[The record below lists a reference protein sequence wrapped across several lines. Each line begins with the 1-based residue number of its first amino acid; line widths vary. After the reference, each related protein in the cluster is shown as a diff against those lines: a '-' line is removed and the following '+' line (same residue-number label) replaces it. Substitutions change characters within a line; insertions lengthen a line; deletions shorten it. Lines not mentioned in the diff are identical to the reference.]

1 MILHR
6 LTSLIRRATGLLP
19 TPFRLRALTF
29 IDCLIG
35 AAESENVHVPP
46 LLPKHQRRVAV
57 DVGANNG
64 VTTCIMAGL
73 FSKVHA
79 FEANPVLCK
88 DLETVAPANVE
99 VHGVA
104 LSSNAGEAVL
114 TVPISA
120 GVTLSGWGSV
130 EAPLLDHF
138 ESSSRIPVRADT
150 LDSFGF
156 THVDLLKIDVEGHEM
171 AVLAGAAE
179 TIRRCCPWL
188 IIESVGEVSE
198 RVRELVLSL
207 GYQETTLQ
215 MLTGRKGSKHNMIFI
230 PSARS

>member
-1 MILHR
+1 
-6 LTSLIRRATGLLP
+6 
-19 TPFRLRALTF
+19 
-29 IDCLIG
+29 
-35 AAESENVHVPP
+35 
-46 LLPKHQRRVAV
+46 VAV

-104 LSSNAGEAVL
+104 LSSHAGEAVL

-138 ESSSRIPVRADT
+138 ESLSRIPVRADT

-179 TIRRCCPWL
+179 TIRCCHPWL
-188 IIESVGEVSE
+188 IIEALDEQQD
-198 RVRELVLSL
+198 RVRDFVRPL

-215 MLTGRKGSKHNMIFI
+215 TLTGRKGSKHNMIFI